1 MFNSTLKI
9 KDFDPE
15 LWNAIA
21 QEELRQEQ
29 HVELIASEN
38 HTSPIVMEA
47 QGSILTNKYAEGY
60 PGKRYYGGC
69 EYVDIA
75 ERLALTR
82 AKLLF
87 DCDYANVQP
96 HSGSQASAPV
106 YMALLNP
113 GDTILGLGL
122 NQGGHLTHG
131 A

>member
-47 QGSILTNKYAEGY
+47 QG
-60 PGKRYYGGC
+60 
-69 EYVDIA
+69 
-75 ERLALTR
+75 
-82 AKLLF
+82 
-87 DCDYANVQP
+87 
-96 HSGSQASAPV
+96 
-106 YMALLNP
+106 
-113 GDTILGLGL
+113 GLGRDAGRPS
-122 NQGGHLTHG
+122 GGVKGVACMSVIGQSFGTNPVL
-131 A
+131 